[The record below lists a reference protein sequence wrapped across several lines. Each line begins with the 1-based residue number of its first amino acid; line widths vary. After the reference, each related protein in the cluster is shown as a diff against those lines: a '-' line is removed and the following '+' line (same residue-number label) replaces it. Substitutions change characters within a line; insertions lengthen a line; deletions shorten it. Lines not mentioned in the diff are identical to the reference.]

1 MKRAFAAIA
10 LSAVVSAFSVL
21 SIAPVQALGRG
32 AQVAANPEQG
42 LSKVFEAI
50 EENRT
55 GLALQRVDALIGA
68 NPNFRLAHLIRGDLL
83 LARLQPIYTFGN
95 VVKTVPPER
104 VEELRAEALARL
116 RALRDRPSDSKI
128 PSNLVQLR
136 ADQTHALVVDSKR
149 SRVFVFENAGGRA
162 RYVSDFYVTLGK
174 QGVGKTREGDQKT
187 PVGTYWVTA
196 NLPRQKLTDFYGAGA
211 FPINYPNP
219 WDRRL
224 GRNGSGI
231 WLHGTPSNTYS
242 RPPRASD
249 GCIVL
254 ANSDLQALGPYLQ
267 VGLTSVVITNEID
280 WRTYDEIEADRRTV
294 TQVLETWRKDWESG
308 NLDRYLSHYS
318 RSFKSSDQ
326 DYSAWTAHKRRIGG
340 AKAWIRIEL
349 SGLSIIK
356 HPDQQNLVETVFEQR
371 YSSNN
376 LSNTMRKRQYWI
388 QEQGSW
394 KVIYEGAA

>member
-1 MKRAFAAIA
+1 MRQAVAAILA
-10 LSAVVSAFSVL
+10 GLVSVIAAVL
-21 SIAPVQALGRG
+21 PVPAQALGRG
-32 AQVAANPEQG
+32 IAGALNPEQG

-55 GLALQRVDALIGA
+55 DLALQRVDALLGA

-83 LARLQPIYTFGN
+83 LARLQPIHTFGN
-95 VVKTVPPER
+95 VLKTVPPER

-116 RALRDRPSDSKI
+116 RALRDRPAATKV

-136 ADQTHALVVDSKR
+136 PEQTHALVVDSKR
-149 SRVFVFENAGGRA
+149 SRVFIFENFGGKA

-187 PVGTYWVTA
+187 PVGVYWVTA

-211 FPINYPNP
+211 FPISYPNP

-254 ANSDLQALGPYLQ
+254 ANSDLQTLSPYLQ
-267 VGLTSVVITNEID
+267 VGLTSIVITNEID
-280 WRTYDEIEADRRTV
+280 WHTQDEIETDREKIAGI
-294 TQVLETWRKDWESG
+294 LETWRKDWESG
-308 NLDRYLSHYS
+308 NLNRYFSHYS
-318 RSFKSSDQ
+318 RSFKSAEQ
-326 DYSAWTAHKRRIGG
+326 DYSAWTAHKRRVGS
-340 AKAWIRIEL
+340 ANAWTRIQL
-349 SGLSIIK
+349 SGVSIIR
-356 HPDQQNLVETVFEQR
+356 HPEQKNMVETVFEQR
-371 YSSNN
+371 YSSNI

-388 QEQGSW
+388 QEHGSW
-394 KVIYEGAA
+394 KFIYEGAA

>member
-1 MKRAFAAIA
+1 M
-10 LSAVVSAFSVL
+10 
-21 SIAPVQALGRG
+21 
-32 AQVAANPEQG
+32 
-42 LSKVFEAI
+42 
-50 EENRT
+50 
-55 GLALQRVDALIGA
+55 IGA

-83 LARLQPIYTFGN
+83 LARLQPIHTFGN
-95 VVKTVPPER
+95 VMKTVPPER

-116 RALRDRPSDSKI
+116 RVLKDRLPGTKV
-128 PSNLVQLR
+128 PSNLLQLR
-136 ADQTHALVVDSKR
+136 ADQTHALVVDSAR
-149 SRVFVFENAGGRA
+149 SRVYVFENSGGKA

-187 PVGTYWVTA
+187 PVGVYWVTA

-254 ANSDLQALGPYLQ
+254 ANTDLQALSPYLQ
-267 VGLTSVVITNEID
+267 VGLTSVVITGEID
-280 WRTYDEIEADRRTV
+280 WRTPDEIEVDRAKV
-294 TQVLETWRKDWESG
+294 AGILDTWRKDWESG
-308 NLDRYLSHYS
+308 NIDKYLSHYS

-326 DYSAWTAHKRRIGG
+326 DYAAWTSHKRRIGG
-340 AKAWIRIEL
+340 AKAWIRIQL
-349 SGLSIIK
+349 SGLSIIR
-356 HPDQQNLVETVFEQR
+356 HPEQKNVVETVFQQR

-394 KVIYEGAA
+394 KIIYEGAA